1 MRELEPYR
9 LHVFCCTNDR
19 KEVHCGNKGG
29 HEVYETFRREVEA
42 RGLKDVKV
50 TRMGCNHLH
59 HVGPILVI
67 YPEGIWYREV
77 KPEDIPEII
86 EKHLIEGQVV
96 ERLLHYKMPTGCEQG
111 ET

>member
-19 KEVHCGNKGG
+19 KEIHCGNKGG
-29 HEVYETFRREVEA
+29 HEVYEAFRREVEA
-42 RGLKDVKV
+42 RGLSDVRV

-67 YPEGIWYREV
+67 YPEGIWYQEV
-77 KPEDIPEII
+77 KPEDVHEII
-86 EKHLIEGQVV
+86 EKHLVEGHVV
-96 ERLLHYKMPTGCEQG
+96 ERLLHAQMKELGP
-111 ET
+111 